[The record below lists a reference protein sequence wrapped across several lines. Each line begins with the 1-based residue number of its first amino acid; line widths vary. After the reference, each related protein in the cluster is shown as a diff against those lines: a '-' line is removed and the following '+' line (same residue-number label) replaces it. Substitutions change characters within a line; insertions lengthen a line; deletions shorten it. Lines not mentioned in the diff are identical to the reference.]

1 MNTPNPI
8 NSSGKNME
16 SLRKQFLINHSIPF
30 KEGKNHTIDFEIL
43 TTPTIWIECTNQN
56 VEGSAM
62 EKIPNKIIKYHL
74 KRGLNEIYIERGVKP
89 ISKDVLNS
97 IDWIESKSDIKVHIV
112 TTKQMDDILMGISI
126 PKNKFF

>member
-8 NSSGKNME
+8 NSSGKDME
-16 SLRKQFLINHSIPF
+16 SLRKQFLIKHSIPF
-30 KEGKNHTIDFEIL
+30 KAGKTHTIDFEIL

-74 KRGLNEIYIERGVKP
+74 KRGINEIYIERGSKA
-89 ISKDVLNS
+89 ISKDVLRS

-112 TTKQMDDILMGISI
+112 TTNQMNDILLGIKV